1 MILAAGQGKR
11 MRSAQAKMLHPLA
24 GIPLVAHVIEAA
36 REARPL
42 SIAMVVGHGGD
53 AVEKALAA
61 PDLVFVRQDP
71 PRGTGDAVRCALAVL
86 PHDGVTV
93 VANGDCPLIPAATFA
108 ALAGVAAH
116 GRLALLTARVAD
128 PRGLGRVL
136 RTADGSVRAI
146 VEERD
151 ASDAERAI
159 DEIYT
164 GALAAPSALL
174 AAWVAKLTAH
184 NAQGEFYLTD
194 VVAMALAD
202 GVPVHAELADD
213 ADVARGV
220 NDRAQLADAERIV
233 QRRRANAL
241 MLGGTTLADPA
252 RIDVRGTLT
261 AAPDTFID
269 VGCVFEGE
277 VTLAEG
283 AEVGPY
289 CLLRDTRVGPGARIH
304 AFSHLEGAEVGAHAR
319 VGPYARLRPGA
330 ALAEDVH
337 IGNFVEVKAATMGAR
352 SKANHLAYIGDA
364 TVGADVNF
372 GAGSITANYD
382 GANKHRTL
390 IGDGVHV
397 GSNCVLVA
405 PIDIGAGATIGG
417 GSTITQAAPAGEL
430 TLARARQ
437 VSVAGWQRPRK
448 AKPS

>member
-1 MILAAGQGKR
+1 

-136 RTADGSVRAI
+136 RTAGGSVRAI

-174 AAWVAKLTAH
+174 AAWVTKLTAH
-184 NAQGEFYLTD
+184 NAQGEYYLTD

-269 VGCVFEGE
+269 VGCVFEGA

-289 CLLRDTRVGPGARIH
+289 CLLRDTQVGPGARIH

-337 IGNFVEVKAATMGAR
+337 IGNFVEVKAATIGAR

-430 TLARARQ
+430 TIARARQ

>member
-1 MILAAGQGKR
+1 

-136 RTADGSVRAI
+136 RTAGGSVRAI

-174 AAWVAKLTAH
+174 AAWVTKLTAH
-184 NAQGEFYLTD
+184 NAQGEYYLTD

-220 NDRAQLADAERIV
+220 NDLETSLARLESAKSGPSRLSTRAS
-233 QRRRANAL
+233 
-241 MLGGTTLADPA
+241 GP
-252 RIDVRGTLT
+252 
-261 AAPDTFID
+261 AAPS
-269 VGCVFEGE
+269 
-277 VTLAEG
+277 
-283 AEVGPY
+283 
-289 CLLRDTRVGPGARIH
+289 RV
-304 AFSHLEGAEVGAHAR
+304 E
-319 VGPYARLRPGA
+319 
-330 ALAEDVH
+330 
-337 IGNFVEVKAATMGAR
+337 
-352 SKANHLAYIGDA
+352 
-364 TVGADVNF
+364 
-372 GAGSITANYD
+372 
-382 GANKHRTL
+382 
-390 IGDGVHV
+390 
-397 GSNCVLVA
+397 
-405 PIDIGAGATIGG
+405 
-417 GSTITQAAPAGEL
+417 
-430 TLARARQ
+430 
-437 VSVAGWQRPRK
+437 
-448 AKPS
+448 